1 MTVKVEKL
9 QSQAYRKRAKRKI
22 RTFERENP
30 KFIRDP
36 IHDLIKIDSD
46 IVLEVLDTEPMQR
59 LKNIRQLGLAS
70 FVYPGADHSR
80 FSHSLGAYHLAG
92 NMLDQLEVDVEYDRL
107 VVQLAALLHDT
118 GHGPF
123 SHLFEKAL
131 KEFGYRHNTSHEQW
145 TREIIQGHK
154 EVCTALRK
162 VRRRLPIDVSDVI
175 ANNYEPKYLSSIVSS
190 QFDVDR
196 LDYMLRDSVMTGVHY
211 GKYDLNW
218 IMRNLSTAVVQASD
232 EDGEVSLETRI
243 VIDGKRGLS
252 CLENYLLGNYY
263 LYKHLY
269 YHRTIQAAEGMLAK
283 ILSRAICLASADSTM
298 SSVLSIIGRDEEIR
312 LEDYLSLD
320 DHVVLAWIHGWAA
333 GDTQDAILRDLS
345 QRLLKRRLFKV
356 FPLDPGE
363 IGWTAY
369 TKLIEA
375 VKKLIEDNGL
385 DPKYYQIISE
395 PARIAYKNFFFLEK
409 NNKLDQEI
417 HFVDSNGEIC
427 KYTQVSVEDRYK
439 ISKAILGLRS
449 QEHMLIVAD
458 EIKDEV
464 GQLVQE
470 ATQ

>member
-1 MTVKVEKL
+1 
-9 QSQAYRKRAKRKI
+9 
-22 RTFERENP
+22 
-30 KFIRDP
+30 
-36 IHDLIKIDSD
+36 
-46 IVLEVLDTEPMQR
+46 
-59 LKNIRQLGLAS
+59 
-70 FVYPGADHSR
+70 
-80 FSHSLGAYHLAG
+80 
-92 NMLDQLEVDVEYDRL
+92 MLDQLDVKDEYDRL

-131 KEFGYRHNTSHEQW
+131 KGYGYRRNTDHEQW
-145 TREIIQGHK
+145 TREIVQGHK
-154 EVCTALRK
+154 EVRTALRR
-162 VRRRLPIDVSDVI
+162 VHRRLPLDVSDVI

-218 IMRNLSTAVVQASD
+218 IMRNLSTRVVQASD
-232 EDGEVSLETRI
+232 EDGQLSEETRI

-252 CLENYLLGNYY
+252 CLEDYLLGNYY

-283 ILSRAICLASADSTM
+283 ILARALHLASADSTM
-298 SSVLSIIGRDEEIR
+298 SSVLSIISRDEEMS

-333 GDTQDAILRDLS
+333 GDTQDEILRDLS

-356 FPLDPGE
+356 FPLDPKK
-363 IGWTAY
+363 ISWKAY
-369 TKLIEA
+369 TRLDEQ
-375 VKKLIEDNGL
+375 VKQLIEDNGL
-385 DPKYYQIISE
+385 NPEYYHFLSE

-409 NNKLDQEI
+409 KNKLDQEI

-427 KYTQVSVEDRYK
+427 KYTQVSVEDRYN

-449 QEHMLIVAD
+449 QEQMLIVAD